1 MNGNS
6 SILLAGFDAKSEK
19 TLTGCL
25 QEHYHVLSAGSSAK
39 ALDTLKDNPADLVL
53 CRHHPKDDGIK
64 LLETMRIRH
73 PEMIRLLQGDLNH
86 DEVLLAINKAAIFQ
100 FVSSEW
106 VPQQIELLIRRALEN
121 RELAY
126 RHRHI
131 SHELKFAEDVL
142 LKVEKDSAIRLENGY
157 QFNNLIYCS
166 KEMAEL
172 CNIARKAAATELPVL
187 ILGETGTGKEL
198 LARAVHDSSSRKEH
212 PLMVQNCGGMSD
224 ELLHSE
230 LFGHCKGAFTGAI
243 SDRLGLFQ
251 AADGGTVFLDEI
263 SDVSPR
269 FQVALLRFLQEGEV
283 KPLGSD
289 QIRKVNVRV
298 IAASNRR
305 LNELVNAD
313 KFRQDL
319 YFRLKGFELDIPPLR
334 RRLDDI
340 PFLAAFLAKKYASQ
354 IGRHILGIAPSVTH
368 ILTAYQWP
376 GNVWELENEMQRMV
390 ALAENGQYLNEE
402 HLSSTLASVDISHVS
417 DQLTSFVPK
426 GDTLKEKVE
435 SLEKNLVRDAL
446 FRHRWNQS
454 KAADELGLSRV
465 GLANK
470 IKRYSLDQAI
480 A

>member
-6 SILLAGFDAKSEK
+6 SILLTGFDAKSEI
-19 TLTGCL
+19 TLTDCL
-25 QEHYHVLSAGSSAK
+25 QEHYQVLSAASSAN

-53 CRHHPKDDGIK
+53 CRHHLKDDGIK
-64 LLETMRIRH
+64 LLETMRMRH
-73 PEMIRLLQGDLNH
+73 PEMIRLLQGNLNH
-86 DEVLLAINKAAIFQ
+86 DEMHLAINKAAIFQ
-100 FVSSEW
+100 FVPSEW
-106 VPQQIELLIRRALEN
+106 APQQIELLIRRALEN

-142 LKVEKDSAIRLENGY
+142 LKVEKGSAIRLENGY

-269 FQVALLRFLQEGEV
+269 FQIALLRFLQEGEV

-305 LNELVNAD
+305 LNHLVEA
-313 KFRQDL
+313 KKYRQDL
-319 YFRLKGFELDIPPLR
+319 YFRLKGFELSIPPLR
-334 RRLDDI
+334 RRHDDI
-340 PFLAAFLAKKYASQ
+340 PFLAAFLAKKYAAH
-354 IGRHILGIAPSVTH
+354 IGRHILGIAPKVTH
-368 ILTAYQWP
+368 ILKAYQWP
-376 GNVWELENEMQRMV
+376 GNVRELENEMQRMV
-390 ALAENGQYLNEE
+390 AIAENGQYLNEE
-402 HLSSTLASVDISHVS
+402 HLSPTLASVDITPSN
-417 DQLTSFVPK
+417 DQIKSYVPE

-446 FRHRWNQS
+446 FKHRWNQS

-470 IKRYSLDQAI
+470 IKRYSLDQATT
-480 A
+480 

>member
-1 MNGNS
+1 VNGNS
-6 SILLAGFDAKSEK
+6 SILLVGFDPKPQE

-25 QEHYHVLSAGSSAK
+25 REHYQVLSAASSEN
-39 ALDTLKDNPADLVL
+39 ALALLERGPADLIL
-53 CRHHPKDDGIK
+53 CCHHPEDDRIQ

-73 PEMIRLLQGDLNH
+73 PEMIRLLQGDLN
-86 DEVLLAINKAAIFQ
+86 DDQVFAAINRAAIFQ
-100 FVSSEW
+100 FVPSGW

-131 SHELKFAEDVL
+131 SHELKFADDVL
-142 LKVEKDSAIRLENGY
+142 VKVEEHSAIRLENGY
-157 QFNNLIYCS
+157 QFDNLIYRN

-172 CNIARKAAATELPVL
+172 CAIAQKAAATELPVL
-187 ILGETGTGKEL
+187 IHGETGTGKEL
-198 LARAVHDSSSRKEH
+198 LARAVHSSSSRREH

-230 LFGHCKGAFTGAI
+230 LFGHCRGAFTGAI

-263 SDVSPR
+263 SEVSPQ

-283 KPLGSD
+283 KPLGND
-289 QIRKVNVRV
+289 RIRTVNVRI

-305 LNELVNAD
+305 LDDLVDAK

-334 RRLDDI
+334 RRLDDV
-340 PFLAAFLAKKYASQ
+340 PFLAAFLAKKYASS
-354 IGRHILGIAPSVTH
+354 IGRHILGIAPGIID
-368 ILTAYQWP
+368 ILKAYQWP
-376 GNVWELENEMQRMV
+376 GNVRELENEIQRMV

-402 HLSSTLASVDISHVS
+402 HLSSTLSSVDISHAS
-417 DQLTSFVPK
+417 DQIKSYIPK
-426 GDTLKEKVE
+426 GRTLKEKVE
-435 SLEKNLVRDAL
+435 TLEKMLVRDAL

-454 KAADELGLSRV
+454 KAAEELGLSRV

-470 IKRYSLDQAI
+470 IKRYSLDQATV
-480 A
+480 